1 MIVYNFQFKKSQ
13 IPGTQELMEKL
24 NMKSQFFFVNDTV
37 NLFPSLEYTSDSIPL
52 GNSINFCISASWANK
67 ESINNFY

>member
-1 MIVYNFQFKKSQ
+1 
-13 IPGTQELMEKL
+13 MEKL